1 MVGSVMR
8 LWYRKLPRKLHFSL
22 LYLRYNTHM
31 RNKGQKKKGALT
43 PAAAEQK
50 ASELIAK
57 NGVCLFIMDIVESTN
72 YGTGGDPEVFRLFH
86 SFLEELNKTFPEYLP
101 ENTLAIGPSRSEQGF
116 QGGLGDA
123 AWAGINDASVIP
135 KIVALKESA
144 YPELNVY
151 YGVAEDGWDE
161 GMILAK

>member
-1 MVGSVMR
+1 MVPKITAKTTLSMGLSSVQC
-8 LWYRKLPRKLHFSL
+8 
-22 LYLRYNTHM
+22 HM

-50 ASELIAK
+50 ASELIAEH
-57 NGVCLFIMDIVESTN
+57 GVCLFIMDIVESTN
-72 YGTGGDPEVFRLFH
+72 YGTGSDPEVFRLFR
-86 SFLEELNKTFPEYLP
+86 SFLEELNETFPEYLP
-101 ENTLAIGPSRSEQGF
+101 ENTLAIGPSRPEQGF

-135 KIVALKESA
+135 KIVALKESS
-144 YPELNVY
+144 YPELHVY